1 MNNLEKMDLINPIKN
16 MVKEGKP
23 FFGICL
29 GMQLI
34 FSKSEEFGSG
44 KGLDLLPGLI
54 KKFPTSINGDV
65 IKVPQIA
72 WNKIRMFKKKWEGTP
87 LFDIEENE
95 FMYFVH
101 SYFVEPDFDDSII
114 AKTNYNGIEYCSAVF
129 SNNIFATQFH
139 PEKSSDKGIKIYKN
153 WGMINNL
160 I

>member
-1 MNNLEKMDLINPIKN
+1 
-16 MVKEGKP
+16 
-23 FFGICL
+23 
-29 GMQLI
+29 
-34 FSKSEEFGSG
+34 
-44 KGLDLLPGLI
+44 
-54 KKFPTSINGDV
+54 
-65 IKVPQIA
+65 
-72 WNKIRMFKKKWEGTP
+72 MFKKKWEGTP